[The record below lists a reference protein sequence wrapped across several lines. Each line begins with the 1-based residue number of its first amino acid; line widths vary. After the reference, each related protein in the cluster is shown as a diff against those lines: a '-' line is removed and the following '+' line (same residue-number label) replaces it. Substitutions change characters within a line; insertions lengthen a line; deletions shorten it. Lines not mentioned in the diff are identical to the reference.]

1 MISIISVRDY
11 WLYLSRGEWLWKV
24 ANIKDRN
31 AAVYVGSSLDLLFSV
46 HKLWL
51 NELMQHFNWSI
62 GLAFEQALRG
72 GIRKESLQLHLWN
85 LNSTS
90 NSPVAPHQL
99 SCQISANQSETKMSV
114 NVYVSKHW
122 KTLAKGNDV
131 ITNVIS
137 ANQHF
142 ASTISMQMGCKFQRP
157 VHVRSWKL
165 FFLFPLRCQSA
176 LETLL
181 TGNNNIKM
189 IGMLLNVAHHQVHKY
204 NSKEVRQAS

>member
-137 ANQHF
+137 ANQHLHQLF
-142 ASTISMQMGCKFQRP
+142 QCRWGANSRDQYMYVVGSSSSFSRSAARVPWRACSQATI
-157 VHVRSWKL
+157 
-165 FFLFPLRCQSA
+165 
-176 LETLL
+176 
-181 TGNNNIKM
+181 I
-189 IGMLLNVAHHQVHKY
+189 
-204 NSKEVRQAS
+204 SKW